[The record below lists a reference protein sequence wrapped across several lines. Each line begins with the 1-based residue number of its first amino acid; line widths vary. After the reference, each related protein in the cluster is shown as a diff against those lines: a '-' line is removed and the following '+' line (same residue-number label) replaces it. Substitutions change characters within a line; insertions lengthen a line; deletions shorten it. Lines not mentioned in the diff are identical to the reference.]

1 MPIAALEPMLPDV
14 EALRD
19 RAAGVARAA
28 GALGR
33 HLHPATLGAVT
44 ELLRT
49 INCYYSN
56 LIEGHD
62 THPVEIERALA
73 ADYARDP
80 AKRNLQIEARA
91 HIEVQRLIEQ
101 RLDSEGGANV
111 CDPEFLRWIHEEFY
125 RRLPPDLRIVRHPT
139 GDRDV
144 EVQPG
149 ALRTFDVQ
157 VGRHLAPPWRDLDAL
172 LARFAVVY
180 DPRHFARNGAQPG
193 RETFD
198 EARGLVALGAAH
210 HRLLWIHP
218 FGDGNGRVARLM
230 TDAYLRR
237 LRLGGHG
244 LWTVSRGLARDT
256 DRYRAALAAADAE
269 RWNDYDGRGPRS
281 AQALH
286 AFCEF
291 FLDVCADQIG
301 YMGGLLALDALLER
315 VTAYGRARESGA
327 VQGTT
332 GARSAGPRMGVG
344 RGRPPVHFRAEAT
357 RLLRALVAQ
366 GPIQRGEVRSI
377 TGASERTARR
387 VVQELSAEG
396 FVVSASHRARLE
408 LRFPAHAAP
417 YLFPGLY
424 GPPVS

>member
-1 MPIAALEPMLPDV
+1 MTIAAALEPMLPDMDP
-14 EALRD
+14 LRD
-19 RAAGVARAA
+19 RAEAVGRAA
-28 GALGR
+28 SALGR

-80 AKRNLQIEARA
+80 AKRNLQLEARA

-101 RLDSEGGANV
+101 RLEPVGTTNV
-111 CDPEFLRWIHEEFY
+111 CDPDFLRWIHEEFY
-125 RRLPPDLRIVRHPT
+125 RRLPQELRIVRHPS
-139 GDRDV
+139 GDREE
-144 EVQPG
+144 EVLPG
-149 ALRTFDVQ
+149 ALRTFEVQ
-157 VGRHLAPPWRDLDAL
+157 VGRHVAPPWRDLDAL
-172 LARFAVVY
+172 LARFAAVY
-180 DPRHFARNGAQPG
+180 DPRRFARSTAEPG

-198 EARGLVALGAAH
+198 DARAIVALGAAH

-237 LRLGGHG
+237 IGFGGHG
-244 LWTVSRGLARDT
+244 LWTVSRGLARER
-256 DRYRAALAAADAE
+256 DRYRMALAAADAE

-286 AFCEF
+286 AFCGF
-291 FLDVCADQIG
+291 FLDICADQIA
-301 YMGGLLALDALLER
+301 YMGGLLGVDALLER
-315 VTAYGRARESGA
+315 VSAYGRAREAGA
-327 VQGTT
+327 V
-332 GARSAGPRMGVG
+332 AGPANRQIPGPQTR
-344 RGRPPVHFRAEAT
+344 RGRPPVRFRAEAT

-366 GPIQRGEVRSI
+366 GPIPRGEVPAI

-387 VVQELSAEG
+387 VVQDLSAEG
-396 FVVSASHRARLE
+396 FVVFASHRAPLK
-408 LRFPAHAAP
+408 LRFPAHAVP
-417 YLFPGLY
+417 YLLPDLY
-424 GPPVS
+424 GPAGQ